1 LIAETFTDMKI
12 TKITI
17 IPSDTETDREQ
28 LEKLRYELKRKFIGQ
43 VYFETSGETVAE
55 WIIEKEM
62 KNTKK

>member
-1 LIAETFTDMKI
+1 MKI

-43 VYFETSGETVAE
+43 VYFETSGETVADC
-55 WIIEKEM
+55 IIEKEM

>member
-1 LIAETFTDMKI
+1 MKI

>member
-1 LIAETFTDMKI
+1 
-12 TKITI
+12 
-17 IPSDTETDREQ
+17 
-28 LEKLRYELKRKFIGQ
+28 